1 MVWVRSHFRPL
12 EAFAYKFACDPRH
25 NPTIN
30 AGQHRACDAIC
41 HHSKQ
46 MVQPASMRPQVELSL
61 ATIEE
66 RLALSNLYQLYVH
79 DFTDFIAM
87 ELGRD
92 GRFVYDPLPSYWTEP
107 NRFPHFIS
115 ADGQLVGFSLVKKGA
130 DFSGDSQIWDMAE
143 FFVIRGARRRGI
155 GYSAAVQTWER
166 FPGPWEVRVMTTNE
180 PALQFWKRAISRFK
194 GETTEPVLV
203 TKADETRWIF
213 LFDSRSPTL

>member
-1 MVWVRSHFRPL
+1 LQSQL
-12 EAFAYKFACDPRH
+12 C
-25 NPTIN
+25 PTIN
-30 AGQHRACDAIC
+30 AGHRTYNAIC

-46 MVQPASMRPQVELSL
+46 MAQPAPLRPQVKLSL
-61 ATIEE
+61 ALIEE
-66 RLALSNLYQLYVH
+66 RLVLSNLYQLYVH